1 MTICF
6 LLILQLVKFISSILE
21 HFLKVFIGNEI
32 IFFIF
37 PISDVPS
44 VPKDLEVTEV
54 TDDSVTLEWSPPV
67 SNGGAPI
74 IGYPIERKEPGRSQW
89 IRVTRVEPDV
99 TWHTIKNLLE
109 GRGYVFRV
117 FAENAE
123 GLSEPAAIDKAAVP
137 QRPLGKDINSCR

>member
-1 MTICF
+1 
-6 LLILQLVKFISSILE
+6 
-21 HFLKVFIGNEI
+21 
-32 IFFIF
+32 
-37 PISDVPS
+37 
-44 VPKDLEVTEV
+44 VTEV

-123 GLSEPAAIDKAAVP
+123 GLSEPAVIDKAAVP
-137 QRPLGKDINSCR
+137 QRPLGKDKNSSR